1 MSCLQNRSPQLLK
14 YARLFN
20 YGGFARLSSA
30 ATSSTE
36 VMRREKLVS
45 ANNYEPLPV
54 VITRGEG
61 EIKTTNDFL
70 GGGLAMFSNDD
81 QKRVFSMK
89 NLKKGR
95 PDGVVS
101 FERTCALP
109 FSNLSFELVFVH
121 AVQRCAEIPS
131 TGLDGI
137 RKRIVK
143 KPIVVL

>member
-70 GGGLAMFSNDD
+70 GGGVG
-81 QKRVFSMK
+81 RVFK
-89 NLKKGR
+89 RR
-95 PDGVVS
+95 PETCFFDEKLEKRPSRRSCFVRTDLRASVFESVV
-101 FERTCALP
+101 RTRVCP
-109 FSNLSFELVFVH
+109 
-121 AVQRCAEIPS
+121 RCTKMRGNTIN
-131 TGLDGI
+131 
-137 RKRIVK
+137 RIGWYS
-143 KPIVVL
+143 